1 MAEYIIFAFFSGNLA
16 EYFIQHVAIGIIC
29 LFLCMITS
37 YFIGNINPAIILGKI
52 YGVDVRKEGSGNAGT
67 TNVLRTVGKK
77 AGVITLLVDV
87 AKGFIPTFFAHVITG
102 SITLPM
108 LCGICVVA
116 GHMWPVIFGFRGGKG
131 VATSFGIL
139 LAAQPILAL
148 ILLGI
153 VALGILVTRRM
164 SVGVICAVLLA
175 VPIGY
180 YLDHENLVWITIL
193 AILILVKHR
202 DNIKRIIKGTE
213 PKISFGNRDTKGKNQ

>member
-1 MAEYIIFAFFSGNLA
+1 
-16 EYFIQHVAIGIIC
+16 
-29 LFLCMITS
+29 MITS
-37 YFIGNINPAIILGKI
+37 YFIGNINPAIILGKL

-87 AKGFIPTFFAHVITG
+87 AKGFIPTFVAHVITD

-116 GHMWPVIFGFRGGKG
+116 GHMWPAIFGFRGGKG
-131 VATSFGIL
+131 VATSLGIL
-139 LAAQPILAL
+139 LAAQPVLAL
-148 ILLGI
+148 LLLGI
-153 VALGILVTRRM
+153 VALGILITRRM

-180 YLDHENLVWITIL
+180 FLDHENLVWISIL
-193 AILILVKHR
+193 AILILVKHK

-213 PKISFGNRDTKGKNQ
+213 PKISFGDRDRKGKDR